1 MGAPV
6 EEMQRTRR
14 RRGDRGVFGLV
25 LVFLGAVWLLGRM
38 NLLHL
43 AADTLLAILLMCLGA
58 GLLLTRRSGRH
69 HWPIFLGGIVLF
81 VLMGSSAAA
90 NGHLHGAGAAVGNP
104 SYEPTALNELH
115 DYNLGAGDMTIN
127 LTQLDLSSHPTV
139 HASVGAGNLDVVIPR
154 GAKVEVN
161 YTDRFGDVTILG
173 NDVAGGINSDASWF
187 SRGYR
192 SGARDLALDLT
203 VTAGNIDVTQAGGS

>member
-1 MGAPV
+1 MGAPA
-6 EEMQRTRR
+6 EEIYRTRR

-69 HWPIFLGGIVLF
+69 HWPILLGGIVFF

-90 NGHLHGAGAAVGNP
+90 NGHIHVPGTAVGNP

-115 DYNLGAGDMTIN
+115 DYNLGAGNMTIN

-139 HASVGAGNLDVVIPR
+139 RATVGAGNLDVVVPH
-154 GAKVEVN
+154 GAKMKVN
-161 YTDRFGDVTILG
+161 YTDRFGDVSVLG
-173 NDVAGGINSDASWF
+173 QNVAGGINSDARWISP
-187 SRGYR
+187 GYG
-192 SGARDLALDLT
+192 SGTRALVLDLT
-203 VTAGNIDVTQAGGS
+203 VTAGNIDVSQTGGS

>member
-1 MGAPV
+1 MGAPA
-6 EEMQRTRR
+6 EEMYRTRR

-69 HWPIFLGGIVLF
+69 HWPILLGGIVLF

-90 NGHLHGAGAAVGNP
+90 NSHIHGAVGDQ
-104 SYEPTALNELH
+104 SYEPTALNQLRP
-115 DYNLGAGDMTIN
+115 YNLEVGDMTIN
-127 LTQLDLSSHPTV
+127 LTKLDLSSGPAV
-139 HASVGAGNLDVVIPR
+139 QASVGSGDMEVIVPR
-154 GAKVEVN
+154 GARIQVN

-173 NDVAGGINSDASWF
+173 NDVA
-187 SRGYR
+187 
-192 SGARDLALDLT
+192 SGFISQSTWTSPGAGAANPPVVLNLT
-203 VTAGNIDVTQAGGS
+203 VDEGDINVRQAGGS